1 MQMASESAGNM
12 ATNRV
17 FQHASAAPLGGLLLG
32 ESTAMLNV
40 FRLIERVGPTE
51 ASVLLTGESGS
62 GKELAA
68 QAIHECSRRR
78 HAPFIAINCGAIP
91 AGLIEAELFG
101 YEKGSFTGAVRA
113 HAGVF
118 ERARG
123 GTLLLDE
130 VTEMPLDMQ
139 TRLLRV
145 LETRKFY
152 RVGASL
158 EQSTDVRVI
167 AATNRCPIQATQS
180 GQLRE
185 DLLYRLAVFPID
197 LPPLRERADD
207 INLLAEHFLARLN
220 DHAGTCKRFSALA
233 RMLLKQHA
241 WPGNVREL
249 RNCVER
255 AFILADEVLELSPML
270 QNGGINHGTSALG
283 GASVDGPDYRGA
295 GHKSPA
301 AIGRR
306 HNELGSRA
314 AQPGSAADSGLGGLK
329 AEAAVRDRLEIRVG
343 SRIYDMERSL
353 IEATLDHFQGNKRRA
368 ADALGCSLKT
378 LYNKLNGYSQNQS
391 CVNNSLQLTSVEGQ

>member
-1 MQMASESAGNM
+1 MNSVSFGLSERPAPFPLSA
-12 ATNRV
+12 TE
-17 FQHASAAPLGGLLLG
+17 SLLG
-32 ESTAMLNV
+32 NSVAMQEV

-68 QAIHECSRRR
+68 QMIHECSARRGK
-78 HAPFIAINCGAIP
+78 PFIAINCGAIP

-118 ERARG
+118 ERANG

-145 LETRKFY
+145 LESRKFY
-152 RVGASL
+152 RVGATTEYS
-158 EQSTDVRVI
+158 SDVRVI
-167 AATNRCPIQATQS
+167 AATNRCPLSAVQA

-197 LPPLRERADD
+197 MPPLRNRGDD
-207 INLLAEHFLARLN
+207 VELLANHFLAELNTEAMTQKRL
-220 DHAGTCKRFSALA
+220 SAHA
-233 RMLLKQHA
+233 RMTLSQHS

-249 RNCVER
+249 KNCIER
-255 AFILADEVLELSPML
+255 AFILGDTVLELAPL
-270 QNGGINHGTSALG
+270 IQNGARGEQASAQAG
-283 GASVDGPDYRGA
+283 GNGSTVD
-295 GHKSPA
+295 
-301 AIGRR
+301 
-306 HNELGSRA
+306 
-314 AQPGSAADSGLGGLK
+314 
-329 AEAAVRDRLEIRVG
+329 RDRLEIRVG

-353 IEATLDHFQGNKRRA
+353 IEATLDYFKGNKRRA

-378 LYNKLNGYSQNQS
+378 LYNKLNGYSQRQE
-391 CVNNSLQLTSVEGQ
+391 CANS

>member
-1 MQMASESAGNM
+1 MNTVSYGLTERS
-12 ATNRV
+12 
-17 FQHASAAPLGGLLLG
+17 APLPVTPVDALLLG
-32 ESTAMLNV
+32 DSVAMQEV

-68 QAIHECSRRR
+68 QMIHECSARR
-78 HAPFIAINCGAIP
+78 AKPFIAINCGAIP

-101 YEKGSFTGAVRA
+101 YEKGSFTGAMRA

-118 ERARG
+118 ERANG

-145 LETRKFY
+145 LESRKFY
-152 RVGASL
+152 RVGANTEYTS
-158 EQSTDVRVI
+158 DVRVI
-167 AATNRCPIQATQS
+167 AATNRCPLSAVQA

-197 LPPLRERADD
+197 MPPLRNRGEDVE
-207 INLLAEHFLARLN
+207 LLANHFLAGLNAQSMTQKRL
-220 DHAGTCKRFSALA
+220 SAHS
-233 RMLLKQHA
+233 RMTLIQHS

-249 RNCVER
+249 KNCIER
-255 AFILADEVLELSPML
+255 AFILADSVLELAPL
-270 QNGGINHGTSALG
+270 IQNQNAARSEQAVAQAAGSG
-283 GASVDGPDYRGA
+283 GA
-295 GHKSPA
+295 
-301 AIGRR
+301 
-306 HNELGSRA
+306 
-314 AQPGSAADSGLGGLK
+314 ADR
-329 AEAAVRDRLEIRVG
+329 ERLEIRVG

-353 IEATLDHFQGNKRRA
+353 IEATLDYFKGNKRRA

-378 LYNKLNGYSQNQS
+378 LYNKLNGYSQRQE
-391 CVNNSLQLTSVEGQ
+391 CANS

>member
-1 MQMASESAGNM
+1 MNSVSHGFSVGSLFGASPAMQE
-12 ATNRV
+12 
-17 FQHASAAPLGGLLLG
+17 
-32 ESTAMLNV
+32 V

-68 QAIHECSRRR
+68 QSIHECSPRRDG
-78 HAPFIAINCGAIP
+78 PFIAINCGAIP

-101 YEKGSFTGAVRA
+101 YERGSFTGAVRA

-118 ERARG
+118 ERAQG

-152 RVGASL
+152 RVGAST
-158 EQSTDVRVI
+158 EFTSDVRVI
-167 AATNRCPIQATQS
+167 AATNRCPLKAVQN

-185 DLLYRLAVFPID
+185 DLLYRLAVFPVA
-197 LPPLRERADD
+197 LPPLRERGDD
-207 INLLAEHFLARLN
+207 VELLAEHFLSELNAQGDTHKRL
-220 DHAGTCKRFSALA
+220 SALA
-233 RMLLKQHA
+233 RMMLKQHS

-249 RNCVER
+249 KNCIER
-255 AFILADEVLELSPML
+255 AYILGDSVLELAPLIQS
-270 QNGGINHGTSALG
+270 G
-283 GASVDGPDYRGA
+283 GARGDGDRG
-295 GHKSPA
+295 
-301 AIGRR
+301 
-306 HNELGSRA
+306 
-314 AQPGSAADSGLGGLK
+314 
-329 AEAAVRDRLEIRVG
+329 RLDIRVG

-353 IEATLDHFQGNKRRA
+353 IEATLDYFKGNKRRA

-378 LYNKLNGYSQNQS
+378 LYNKLNGYSQSQECAN
-391 CVNNSLQLTSVEGQ
+391 T

>member
-1 MQMASESAGNM
+1 MQE
-12 ATNRV
+12 
-17 FQHASAAPLGGLLLG
+17 
-32 ESTAMLNV
+32 V

-68 QAIHECSRRR
+68 QSIHDRSGRRGG
-78 HAPFIAINCGAIP
+78 PFLAINCGAIP

-118 ERARG
+118 ERAQG

-145 LETRKFY
+145 LETRRFY
-152 RVGASL
+152 RVGASV
-158 EQSTDVRVI
+158 EFSSDVRVI
-167 AATNRCPIQATQS
+167 ASTNRCPLQAVQN

-197 LPPLRERADD
+197 MPPLRSRGSDVE
-207 INLLAEHFLARLN
+207 LLAEHFLTELNLQSRTQKRL
-220 DHAGTCKRFSALA
+220 SAMA
-233 RMLLKQHA
+233 RMTLKQHT

-249 RNCVER
+249 KNCIER
-255 AFILADEVLELSPML
+255 AFILGDQTLELAPL
-270 QNGGINHGTSALG
+270 IQNAARGG
-283 GASVDGPDYRGA
+283 D
-295 GHKSPA
+295 
-301 AIGRR
+301 
-306 HNELGSRA
+306 
-314 AQPGSAADSGLGGLK
+314 ADS
-329 AEAAVRDRLEIRVG
+329 DRERLDIRVG

-353 IEATLDHFQGNKRRA
+353 IEATLDYFKGNKRRA

-378 LYNKLNGYSQNQS
+378 LYNKLNGYSQSQECAS
-391 CVNNSLQLTSVEGQ
+391 S

>member
-1 MQMASESAGNM
+1 MNNVSHVLSEQQASLTAIGS
-12 ATNRV
+12 
-17 FQHASAAPLGGLLLG
+17 LLG
-32 ESTAMLNV
+32 ASPAMQQV

-68 QAIHECSRRR
+68 QSIHECSARSDG
-78 HAPFIAINCGAIP
+78 PFVAINCGAIP

-118 ERARG
+118 ERAQD

-152 RVGASL
+152 RVGAST
-158 EQSTDVRVI
+158 EFTSDVRVI
-167 AATNRCPIQATQS
+167 ASTNRCPLQAVQT

-185 DLLYRLAVFPID
+185 DLLYRLAVFPVD
-197 LPPLRERADD
+197 MPPLRSRGDD
-207 INLLAEHFLARLN
+207 VELLAEHFLAELNAQRGSQKRL
-220 DHAGTCKRFSALA
+220 SALS
-233 RMLLKQHA
+233 RMMLKQHT

-249 RNCVER
+249 KNCIER
-255 AFILADEVLELSPML
+255 AFILGDAVLELAPL
-270 QNGGINHGTSALG
+270 IPGTAARDG
-283 GASVDGPDYRGA
+283 DQAS
-295 GHKSPA
+295 
-301 AIGRR
+301 
-306 HNELGSRA
+306 
-314 AQPGSAADSGLGGLK
+314 
-329 AEAAVRDRLEIRVG
+329 DRERLNIRVG

-353 IEATLDHFQGNKRRA
+353 IEATLDYFKGNKRRA

-378 LYNKLNGYSQNQS
+378 LYNKLNGYSQNQE
-391 CVNNSLQLTSVEGQ
+391 CANS

>member
-1 MQMASESAGNM
+1 MNIVSNSFSAP
-12 ATNRV
+12 
-17 FQHASAAPLGGLLLG
+17 SLPLPFVADSPLLG
-32 ESTAMLNV
+32 DSDAMQEV

-68 QAIHECSRRR
+68 QSIHDRSARRGG
-78 HAPFIAINCGAIP
+78 PFIAINCGAIP

-118 ERARG
+118 ERAQG

-152 RVGASL
+152 RVGANMEFS
-158 EQSTDVRVI
+158 SDVRVI
-167 AATNRCPIQATQS
+167 ASTNRCPLQAVQN

-197 LPPLRERADD
+197 LPPLRSRGNDVD
-207 INLLAEHFLARLN
+207 LLAEHFLAELNAQNRTQKRL
-220 DHAGTCKRFSALA
+220 SALA
-233 RMLLKQHA
+233 RMTLKQHT

-249 RNCVER
+249 KNCIER
-255 AFILADEVLELSPML
+255 AYILADHTLDLAPL
-270 QNGGINHGTSALG
+270 IQNGSTARL
-283 GASVDGPDYRGA
+283 ADQA
-295 GHKSPA
+295 G
-301 AIGRR
+301 
-306 HNELGSRA
+306 
-314 AQPGSAADSGLGGLK
+314 
-329 AEAAVRDRLEIRVG
+329 DRERLDIRVG

-353 IEATLDHFQGNKRRA
+353 IEATLDYFKGNKRRA

-378 LYNKLNGYSQNQS
+378 LYNKLNGYSQSQQCAS
-391 CVNNSLQLTSVEGQ
+391 S

>member
-1 MQMASESAGNM
+1 MMVNNM
-12 ATNRV
+12 NYGLAEQR
-17 FQHASAAPLGGLLLG
+17 APLTAIGSLLG
-32 ESTAMLNV
+32 ASPAMQEV

-51 ASVLLTGESGS
+51 ASGLLTGASGAR
-62 GKELAA
+62 KEWAA
-68 QAIHECSRRR
+68 QSIHECSARRDG
-78 HAPFIAINCGAIP
+78 PFVAINCGAIP

-118 ERARG
+118 ERAQG

-158 EQSTDVRVI
+158 EFLSDVRVI
-167 AATNRCPIQATQS
+167 ASTNRCPLQAVQN

-197 LPPLRERADD
+197 LPPLRSRGNDVD
-207 INLLAEHFLARLN
+207 LLAEHFLAELNAQGRTQKRL
-220 DHAGTCKRFSALA
+220 SALA
-233 RMLLKQHA
+233 RMTLKQHT

-249 RNCVER
+249 KNCIER
-255 AFILADEVLELSPML
+255 AFILGDQTLELAPL
-270 QNGGINHGTSALG
+270 IQN
-283 GASVDGPDYRGA
+283 
-295 GHKSPA
+295 PA
-301 AIGRR
+301 ARNGD
-306 HNELGSRA
+306 A
-314 AQPGSAADSGLGGLK
+314 AADR
-329 AEAAVRDRLEIRVG
+329 ERLEIRVG
-343 SRIYDMERSL
+343 SRIYNMERSL
-353 IEATLDHFQGNKRRA
+353 IEATLDYFKGNKRRS

-378 LYNKLNGYSQNQS
+378 LYNKLNGYSQS
-391 CVNNSLQLTSVEGQ
+391 HECASS

>member
-1 MQMASESAGNM
+1 MNSVSYGLSEHPVPPPLPVMESLLGS
-12 ATNRV
+12 
-17 FQHASAAPLGGLLLG
+17 SAAMQ
-32 ESTAMLNV
+32 EV

-68 QAIHECSRRR
+68 KMIHEHSARRSQ
-78 HAPFIAINCGAIP
+78 PFIAINCGAIP

-118 ERARG
+118 ERAHG

-130 VTEMPLDMQ
+130 VTEMPLEMQ

-145 LETRKFY
+145 LESRKFY
-152 RVGASL
+152 RVGAST
-158 EQSTDVRVI
+158 EYSCDVRVI
-167 AATNRCPIQATQS
+167 AATNRCPLTAVQA

-197 LPPLRERADD
+197 MPALRSRGDD
-207 INLLAEHFLARLN
+207 VELLANHFLSELNAQAMTQKRL
-220 DHAGTCKRFSALA
+220 SAQA
-233 RMLLKQHA
+233 RMTLKQHS

-249 RNCVER
+249 KNCIER
-255 AFILADEVLELSPML
+255 AFILSDSILELAPLL
-270 QNGGINHGTSALG
+270 QNGFRSADHAAG
-283 GASVDGPDYRGA
+283 NEQSGASGY
-295 GHKSPA
+295 
-301 AIGRR
+301 
-306 HNELGSRA
+306 
-314 AQPGSAADSGLGGLK
+314 
-329 AEAAVRDRLEIRVG
+329 DRERLDIRVG

-353 IEATLDHFQGNKRRA
+353 IEATLDYFKGNKRRA

-378 LYNKLNGYSQNQS
+378 LYNKLNGYSQSQE
-391 CVNNSLQLTSVEGQ
+391 CANS

>member
-1 MQMASESAGNM
+1 MRIARSDFPES
-12 ATNRV
+12 V
-17 FQHASAAPLGGLLLG
+17 VPFAAPSPLLG
-32 ESTAMLNV
+32 DSEAMQEV

-68 QAIHECSRRR
+68 QSIHDRSARRGG
-78 HAPFIAINCGAIP
+78 PFLAINCGAIP

-101 YEKGSFTGAVRA
+101 YEKGSFTGAIRA

-118 ERARG
+118 ERAQG

-145 LETRKFY
+145 LESRKFY
-152 RVGASL
+152 RVGAST
-158 EQSTDVRVI
+158 EFSSDVRVI
-167 AATNRCPIQATQS
+167 ASTNRCPLQAVQN

-197 LPPLRERADD
+197 MPPLRSRGGDVE
-207 INLLAEHFLARLN
+207 LLAEHFLTELNAQSRTQKRL
-220 DHAGTCKRFSALA
+220 SAMS
-233 RMLLKQHA
+233 RMTLKQHT

-249 RNCVER
+249 KNCIER
-255 AFILADEVLELSPML
+255 AFILGDQTLELAPL
-270 QNGGINHGTSALG
+270 IQN
-283 GASVDGPDYRGA
+283 
-295 GHKSPA
+295 A
-301 AIGRR
+301 AR
-306 HNELGSRA
+306 
-314 AQPGSAADSGLGGLK
+314 SGDT
-329 AEAAVRDRLEIRVG
+329 VSDRERLDIRVG

-353 IEATLDHFQGNKRRA
+353 IEATLDYFQGNKRRA

-378 LYNKLNGYSQNQS
+378 LYNKLNGYSQNQECAS
-391 CVNNSLQLTSVEGQ
+391 N